1 MVLSS
6 SPRSSSL
13 QFSRPAN
20 CILVCLDSG
29 LPDQRRR
36 RQRARRRRWA
46 SWSLDC
52 IKILPVWHTHARARA
67 LLRAL
72 LRESLRVSWDLGA
85 AGSGPRIII
94 CSPPSGI
101 GITWPPGASRGLR
114 PEWVSIPGPFLSLCP
129 WQRDGQ
135 PRSLNACRNSPLYFI
150 LGQPRGARGGPA
162 GTGGWIPS
170 GDQLSLVTP
179 SFGPCLLWRKTRF
192 RGSAEEG
199 AGFLSPTVGTS
210 DCFHF
215 FSVEMSLNEVLGSSL
230 SLIRARG
237 GIKKDAKW
245 VVLVLSQLTRLL
257 NKLSSVYLGE
267 CELWLYGEKD
277 CDMASC
283 NWNSESKEQH

>member
-1 MVLSS
+1 MT
-6 SPRSSSL
+6 
-13 QFSRPAN
+13 
-20 CILVCLDSG
+20 
-29 LPDQRRR
+29 
-36 RQRARRRRWA
+36 
-46 SWSLDC
+46 
-52 IKILPVWHTHARARA
+52 HTRARA
-67 LLRAL
+67 GAL
-72 LRESLRVSWDLGA
+72 AGALAGISQGDLGF
-85 AGSGPRIII
+85 GSGGVRATDHYLL
-94 CSPPSGI
+94 STERRE

-150 LGQPRGARGGPA
+150 LGQPRGAHGGPA